1 MPWNEGGGG
10 LSRGGTVRSG
20 TRRGRVASE
29 IWEPLGSLA
38 PGSWSMLVSG
48 PAVGRWAGSLDRDIR
63 GAVRKPCEEEE
74 LAVRDFA
81 VSSMSCMPV
90 EPTDMK
96 VPAKS

>member
-10 LSRGGTVRSG
+10 KGVSQGGTVRSG

-48 PAVGRWAGSLDRDIR
+48 PAVGRWAGSWTETYGGRSGSRARRRSWLCRILR
-63 GAVRKPCEEEE
+63 CRPC
-74 LAVRDFA
+74 LACPLNRL
-81 VSSMSCMPV
+81 
-90 EPTDMK
+90 T
-96 VPAKS
+96 